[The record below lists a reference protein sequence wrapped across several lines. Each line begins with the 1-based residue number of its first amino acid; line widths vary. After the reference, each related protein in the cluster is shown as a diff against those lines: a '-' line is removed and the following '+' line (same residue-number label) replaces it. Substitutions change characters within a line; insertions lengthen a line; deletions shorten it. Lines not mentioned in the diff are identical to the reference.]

1 MDEETIVIS
10 MRRDAAHYVSMLL
23 ADQLLSIND
32 SAINSAVSFQ
42 LEPIRG
48 AYEHVRETIE
58 LALARAAI
66 GARSGELNG
75 PNSNAVFQQP
85 EIKAQEAHVS

>member
-23 ADQLLSIND
+23 GDQLLSIND
-32 SAINSAVSFQ
+32 STIDRAISFQ

-58 LALARAAI
+58 QALARFPLGHDQANQS
-66 GARSGELNG
+66 ARI
-75 PNSNAVFQQP
+75 PDAVFRQP
-85 EIKAQEAHVS
+85 

>member
-23 ADQLLSIND
+23 GDQLLSIDDSVID
-32 SAINSAVSFQ
+32 SATSFQ

-58 LALARAAI
+58 QALAWAAL
-66 GARSGELNG
+66 GQDHAN
-75 PNSNAVFQQP
+75 
-85 EIKAQEAHVS
+85 

>member
-1 MDEETIVIS
+1 MGEETIIIS

-23 ADQLLSIND
+23 GDQLLSIND
-32 SAINSAVSFQ
+32 GAIDSAMSFQ

-58 LALARAAI
+58 QALANSPIGRDRANQ
-66 GARSGELNG
+66 STHT
-75 PNSNAVFQQP
+75 PNAVSSNR
-85 EIKAQEAHVS
+85 EIKAQEARVS

>member
-10 MRRDAAHYVSMLL
+10 MRRDAAHYLSMLL
-23 ADQLLSIND
+23 GDQLLSIND
-32 SAINSAVSFQ
+32 SAIDSAMSFQ

-58 LALARAAI
+58 QALAKSLLGHDRANQ
-66 GARSGELNG
+66 STHT
-75 PNSNAVFQQP
+75 SNAFPQQ
-85 EIKAQEAHVS
+85 A

>member
-10 MRRDAAHYVSMLL
+10 MRRDAAHYLSMLL
-23 ADQLLSIND
+23 GDQLLSIKDSVID
-32 SAINSAVSFQ
+32 SAMSFQ

-58 LALARAAI
+58 LALARTPEGHDRTNESDHI
-66 GARSGELNG
+66 
-75 PNSNAVFQQP
+75 PNAVFRQP
-85 EIKAQEAHVS
+85 

>member
-23 ADQLLSIND
+23 GDQLLSIND
-32 SAINSAVSFQ
+32 SGIDKATSFQ

-58 LALARAAI
+58 QALA
-66 GARSGELNG
+66 GG
-75 PNSNAVFQQP
+75 PLGHDQAN
-85 EIKAQEAHVS
+85 

>member
-23 ADQLLSIND
+23 GDQLLSIDD
-32 SAINSAVSFQ
+32 SAINSAMSFQ

-48 AYEHVRETIE
+48 AYEHVRKTIE
-58 LALARAAI
+58 QALAKSPLGHGRANQSPHA
-66 GARSGELNG
+66 
-75 PNSNAVFQQP
+75 PNAVSQQ
-85 EIKAQEAHVS
+85 A

>member
-23 ADQLLSIND
+23 GDQLLSISDGVID
-32 SAINSAVSFQ
+32 SAMSFQ
-42 LEPIRG
+42 LAPIRG

-58 LALARAAI
+58 QALAKSPLGRDQANQLHI
-66 GARSGELNG
+66 
-75 PNSNAVFQQP
+75 PNAFSQQP
-85 EIKAQEAHVS
+85 